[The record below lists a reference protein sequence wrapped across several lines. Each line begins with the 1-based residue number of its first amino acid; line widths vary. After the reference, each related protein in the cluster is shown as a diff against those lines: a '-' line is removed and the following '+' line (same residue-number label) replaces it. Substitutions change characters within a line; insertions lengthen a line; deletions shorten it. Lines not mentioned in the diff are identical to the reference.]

1 MGTPGEPD
9 GVKVPIVV
17 RDSLGLDER
26 LGDSDDLVV
35 EDTDIVI
42 DVDTDDVGVCDN
54 VTSDETV
61 LRKAE

>member
-1 MGTPGEPD
+1 
-9 GVKVPIVV
+9 VNVSFIV

-42 DVDTDDVGVCDN
+42 DVDTDNVGVGDN

-61 LRKAE
+61 LRKAV